1 MSWIRAVCASV
12 VLLTAADAA
21 AQTPGRPPV
30 EAFAQLPDLKRPILS
45 PDGKYLAVLQARM
58 GRPVLVIYTVAATDA
73 QPVVRSVADWTY
85 GNIRWAKN
93 DRLVAYMTKDDKL
106 GWDYVD
112 ANHLV
117 SWGREISY
125 DASGNNI
132 AILFRHNPFYSEN
145 ISMLGVKDIDLDDP
159 DNVYV
164 PYGVWSDLLSP
175 SEEALRSKNGH
186 ATDSDLFRLDM
197 FKVNVRTGD
206 DEKVVAGDYSTRDWY
221 MDGHGHVLARLDRAS
236 NSVEEHLK
244 SYENGSWHDIRTF
257 DASEGHGSGIDGVSD
272 DGKALV
278 RNIYSKDSMAVLV
291 RTDLATGIDTPL
303 YDVPNF
309 DVDEVIKDDWT
320 GRVVGA
326 AYDAD
331 SPQFVYFDPA
341 RAALQRGLEAAFPGK
356 TADAVSSDVARD
368 LVVVAVEGPRS
379 PLAYYMLDRTTHA
392 ATLLGK
398 TYPHLGEN
406 DLGEM
411 KPYPYKARDG
421 LNIPAYLTLPPGR
434 APKNLPAVV
443 YPHGGPDDRD
453 SIGFDY
459 WAQFM
464 ANRGYAVLQPNF
476 RGSSG
481 YGEKFT
487 QAGLRQWG
495 LKMQDDI
502 SDGVKKL
509 IADGIVD
516 PKRICIVGASYGGYA
531 ALAGA
536 TFTPDLYACAVSFA
550 GISDLPKMLHS
561 NRVEVNSDAK
571 EVSFW
576 ESRIGSTDENW
587 DQLAATSP
595 ARHANQV
602 KCPVLLLHGDG
613 DTTVP
618 IAQSEIE
625 EAALKSAGKNVQFVR
640 LEGDDHYSK
649 LGATRVRTLTE
660 IESFLAV
667 NIGN

>member
-1 MSWIRAVCASV
+1 MGRVRAVCAAIA
-12 VLLTAADAA
+12 LLAATDAA
-21 AQTPGRPPV
+21 AQTASRPPV
-30 EAFAQLPDLKRPILS
+30 EAFAQLPDLRQPVLS

-58 GRPVLVIYTVAATDA
+58 GRPVLVFYTVGASDA
-73 QPVVRSVADWTY
+73 PPVVRSVADWTY
-85 GNIRWAKN
+85 GNIKWAKN
-93 DRLVAYMTKDDKL
+93 DRLVAYMTKDEKL
-106 GWDYVD
+106 GWDYVE

-125 DASGNNI
+125 DAAGDNI

-145 ISMLGVKDIDLDDP
+145 ISMSGVKDLDLDDP

-164 PYGVWSDLLSP
+164 PYHVWSDLLSP

-186 ATDSDLFRLDM
+186 DNEPDLFRSDM

-206 DEKVVAGDYSTRDWY
+206 DEKVIAGDYSTRDWY

-244 SYENGSWHDIRTF
+244 VYDDGSWRDIRIF
-257 DASEGHGSGIDGVSD
+257 DASEGHGSGIQGVSD

-278 RNIYSKDSMAVLV
+278 RSVYNKDSRAILV
-291 RTDLATGIDTPL
+291 RTDLATGTDTQL
-303 YDVPNF
+303 YNVPNF
-309 DVDEVIKDDWT
+309 DIDDVIEDDWT

-331 SPQFVYFDPA
+331 SLQFVYFDPA
-341 RAALQRGLEAAFPGK
+341 REALQRGLEAAFPGK
-356 TADAVSSDVARD
+356 TAYAASSDVARD
-368 LVVVAVEGPRS
+368 LVVVAVEGPRN

-398 TYPHLGEN
+398 TYPHLSES

-421 LNIPAYLTLPPGR
+421 LDIPAYLTLPPGR
-434 APKNLPAVV
+434 APKNLPAVIF
-443 YPHGGPDDRD
+443 PHGGPDARD
-453 SIGFDY
+453 DMSFDY
-459 WAQFM
+459 EAQFM

-509 IADGIVD
+509 IADGIVN
-516 PKRICIVGASYGGYA
+516 PKRVCIVGASYGGYA

-561 NRVEVNSDAK
+561 DRANSNSDAR
-571 EVSFW
+571 EASFW
-576 ESRIGSTDENW
+576 ESRIGSTDANW

-595 ARHANQV
+595 ARHADQV
-602 KCPVLLLHGDG
+602 KCPILLLHGDG

-649 LGATRVRTLTE
+649 LGATRVRTLKE
-660 IESFLAV
+660 IESFLAA
-667 NIGN
+667 NIGI